1 MKITIG
7 SIQQMQLL
15 GMKIGEKLKMGDV
28 VVLTGELGSGKTLLT
43 QGIATAL
50 GHKDITSPTFVISRV
65 HKGTPNLVHIDAYR
79 LLDFELNAFTDLDLE
94 RYLESS
100 VFVIEWGAKFVSS
113 LTDEYLEIK
122 IELGDLENQRI
133 VEIAPVGK
141 RWNEFKV

>member
-7 SIQQMQLL
+7 SIQQMQQL

-133 VEIAPVGK
+133 IEIAPVGK
-141 RWNEFKV
+141 RWIEFKV

>member
-7 SIQQMQLL
+7 SIQQMHQL

-50 GHKDITSPTFVISRV
+50 GHKNITSPTFVISRV

-79 LLDFELNAFTDLDLE
+79 LLDFELKAFTDLDLE
-94 RYLESS
+94 SYLESS

-141 RWNEFKV
+141 RWIEFKV

>member
-1 MKITIG
+1 MKISIG
-7 SIQQMQLL
+7 SVQQMQQL
-15 GMKIGEKLKMGDV
+15 GTKIGQQLKMGDV

-43 QGIATAL
+43 QGIASAL
-50 GHKDITSPTFVISRV
+50 GHEDITSPTFVISRV

-79 LLDFELNAFTDLDLE
+79 LLDLGVSAFNDLDLE
-94 RYLESS
+94 SYLASS
-100 VFVIEWGAKFVSS
+100 VFIIEWGAKFVSM

-133 VEIAPVGK
+133 VEITPIGK

>member
-1 MKITIG
+1 
-7 SIQQMQLL
+7 MQLL

-133 VEIAPVGK
+133 IEIAPVGK
-141 RWNEFKV
+141 R

>member
-1 MKITIG
+1 METVIE
-7 SIQQMQLL
+7 SIQQMQQL
-15 GMKIGEKLKMGDV
+15 GIKIGKQLKPGDV
-28 VVLTGELGSGKTLLT
+28 VVLTGVLGSGKTVLT
-43 QGIATAL
+43 QSIASSL
-50 GHKDITSPTFVISRV
+50 GHREITSPTFVISRV
-65 HKGTPNLVHIDAYR
+65 HKGTPNFVHIDAYR

-94 RYLESS
+94 SYLESS